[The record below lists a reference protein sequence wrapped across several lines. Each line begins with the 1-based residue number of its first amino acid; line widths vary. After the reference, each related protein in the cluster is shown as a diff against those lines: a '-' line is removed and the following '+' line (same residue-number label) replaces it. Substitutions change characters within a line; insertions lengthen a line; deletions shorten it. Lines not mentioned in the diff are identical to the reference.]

1 MHHAPVRFPLRL
13 LSRRL
18 VTLLCLPVA
27 LAAQTEVARPI
38 PPLAQFASLRVAIVP
53 VQLWRADTAGWS
65 AAVSWMALRPQLD
78 SAITAALRD
87 RGLGDRWSYA
97 EDVLR
102 SAQRN
107 RLYSRDP
114 TAIGVGRWRAGL
126 PKPGETLSPLV
137 ADNLRS
143 VTALGGDMRHVL
155 IPVELRG
162 EGDTGILRV
171 VLADTRTRTVMWAA
185 DLSAPAGPALLHTL
199 GERLADLILEP

>member
-1 MHHAPVRFPLRL
+1 
-13 LSRRL
+13 
-18 VTLLCLPVA
+18 
-27 LAAQTEVARPI
+27 
-38 PPLAQFASLRVAIVP
+38 
-53 VQLWRADTAGWS
+53 
-65 AAVSWMALRPQLD
+65 MALRPQLD
-78 SAITAALRD
+78 SALTTALRD
-87 RGLGDRWSYA
+87 RGMGDRWSYA
-97 EDVLR
+97 EDVVR

-126 PKPGETLSPLV
+126 PKSGETLSPLV

-162 EGDTGILRV
+162 EGDVGILRI

-185 DLSAPAGPALLHTL
+185 DISAPAGPTMLHTL
-199 GERLADLILEP
+199 GERLADLIIEP